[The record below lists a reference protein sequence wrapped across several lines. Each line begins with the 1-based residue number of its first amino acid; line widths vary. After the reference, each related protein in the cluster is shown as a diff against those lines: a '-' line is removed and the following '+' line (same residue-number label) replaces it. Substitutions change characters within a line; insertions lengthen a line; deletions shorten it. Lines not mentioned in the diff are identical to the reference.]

1 MKKVFTPQQKTAVAL
16 EAWKGDKTVSQIA
29 SLYEV
34 HPTQVQQWKK
44 TLRESVAAVFAD
56 TRRKENAPNEML
68 IDELYKT
75 IGQRDIELGW
85 LKKNCTL
92 SHEKRKELV
101 VRDHADISVS
111 R

>member
-1 MKKVFTPQQKTAVAL
+1 MKKVFTPQQKAAVAL

-44 TLRESVAAVFAD
+44 VLRENISAVFAD
-56 TRRKENAPNEML
+56 KRRKENAPNELL

-85 LKKNCTL
+85 LKKKL
-92 SHEKRKELV
+92 HLES
-101 VRDHADISVS
+101 
-111 R
+111 